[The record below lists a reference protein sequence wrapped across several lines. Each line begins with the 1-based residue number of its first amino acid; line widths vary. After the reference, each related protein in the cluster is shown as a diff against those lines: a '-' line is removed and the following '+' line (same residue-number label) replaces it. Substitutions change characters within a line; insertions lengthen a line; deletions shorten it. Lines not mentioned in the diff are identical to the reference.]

1 MKRAFDTVFA
11 LVHLALLVGALI
23 YAIYVIAAGH
33 VVRGVLVLALLVFYY
48 VLVLHSAVRQEISRR
63 RKRRR

>member
-11 LVHLALLVGALI
+11 FVHLALLVGALVYAV
-23 YAIYVIAAGH
+23 YAIATGH
-33 VVRGVLVLALLVFYY
+33 VVRGILLLALLVFYY
-48 VLVLHSAVRQEISRR
+48 ALVLHSAVRQEISRR